1 MMETM
6 ANQMNKLAESN
17 AKIASDATLIQE
29 STLSHAETMTSEFT
43 QWKDKLTQV
52 KKSMK
57 SHQEQVNNKV
67 FLSLFNTLIY
77 CYAISST
84 YYFSVNLGI
93 PLMRRV
99 SNHHSMAS
107 MKNWSISKRK
117 KSSPVGN

>member
-1 MMETM
+1 MFQTMMETM

-67 FLSLFNTLIY
+67 FFIAFQYTNILLCYIINILF
-77 CYAISST
+77 
-84 YYFSVNLGI
+84 
-93 PLMRRV
+93 
-99 SNHHSMAS
+99 
-107 MKNWSISKRK
+107 
-117 KSSPVGN
+117 